1 MPTEI
6 LTSNGRAVAPP
17 TPTPTSPPEDELR
30 VWAREHI
37 ERVRRLKKNVAY
49 YLLGMAMLTPIWALV
64 EWQDNG
70 GFERFAF
77 GDTSTGSWEP
87 WLLYVAIVWGF
98 LVAIDAV
105 KTYFDRP
112 TTEARIEREIE
123 RLRSGR

>member
-1 MPTEI
+1 MPADT
-6 LTSNGRAVAPP
+6 LTTNGRTTTTPATSVPP
-17 TPTPTSPPEDELR
+17 SDEELR
-30 VWAREHI
+30 ALARAHVG
-37 ERVRRLKKNVAY
+37 RVRRLQKHIAY

-87 WLLYVAIVWGF
+87 WIAYVAIIWGF
-98 LVAIDAV
+98 VVAIDAV

-112 TTEARIEREIE
+112 TAEARIEREFD
-123 RLRSGR
+123 RLRGRR